1 MPLSAA
7 PVAYCVVG
15 GLVLYSGIKGA
26 TIADTVGAVLSGNL
40 TVKDTET
47 ISVDNGSG
55 AGDSVSPTG
64 SPNSIVSD
72 AMTYNGDRYVWGGIP
87 GTVKG
92 QNNGTDC
99 SGFVNMVV
107 GRDLGLPIPGYPAGK
122 YNGNSHGP
130 VTQVW
135 LLWDGA
141 KTISLKDAQPGD
153 LACFQTHM
161 GIFIDAGQH
170 FISSLDTKDGV
181 KVTTVAGGTPGG
193 EKLYVRRLNNA

>member
-1 MPLSAA
+1 MPINAA
-7 PVAYCVVG
+7 AVAYCVG
-15 GLVLYSGIKGA
+15 GSLVLYSGIKGA

-40 TVKDTET
+40 SVQNTET
-47 ISVDNGSG
+47 ISVTNDASG
-55 AGDSVSPTG
+55 NSATPVA

-72 AMTYNGDRYVWGGIP
+72 AMAYNGDKYVWGGIP

-92 QNNGTDC
+92 HNNGTDC

-107 GRDLGLPIPGYPAGK
+107 GRDLGLPIPGYGAGK
-122 YNGNSHGP
+122 YNGSSHGP

-141 KTISLKDAQPGD
+141 RTISQKEAQPGD

-161 GIFIDAGQH
+161 GIFIDNNH
-170 FISSLDTKDGV
+170 MISSLDTKDGV
-181 KVTTVAGGTPGG
+181 KVTTIAGGTPGG